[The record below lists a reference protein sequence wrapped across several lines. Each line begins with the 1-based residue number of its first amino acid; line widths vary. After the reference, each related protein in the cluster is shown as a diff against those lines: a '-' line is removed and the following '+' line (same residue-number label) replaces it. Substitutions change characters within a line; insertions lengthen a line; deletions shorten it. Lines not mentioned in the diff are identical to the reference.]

1 MKKILMSVVAVL
13 LAVTLIPLNASAFLG
28 KTNVVVDGKPL
39 SGKAVT
45 KNDVNFVP
53 FRELFDELGL
63 SIQYNSKTKQVTGTS
78 SSLKVTFTV
87 GSKTA
92 YVNGNKKALQAAPF
106 VQNGSVYVPLR
117 IVGEATGSKVVY
129 LKDVQVVLVNSSEF
143 KGLVYDSTYGSLN
156 ITTDGKLEVDN
167 LLVLDEFLKFSQEEN
182 IVFFKELSKDDGT
195 PKPSVSL
202 RPDTEVVP
210 AD

>member
-1 MKKILMSVVAVL
+1 MKKILISVVAMLV
-13 LAVTLIPLNASAFLG
+13 VVSLIPFSASAFLG

-45 KNDVNFVP
+45 KNNVNFVP

-63 SIQYNSKTKQVTGTS
+63 SIQYNSKSKQVTGTS

-92 YVNGNKKALQAAPF
+92 YVNGQKKALQAAPF
-106 VQNGSVYVPLR
+106 VQGGSVYVPLR

-156 ITTDGKLEVDN
+156 ITTDGKLELDN

-182 IVFFKELSKDDGT
+182 IVFIQELSKDDGT

-202 RPDTEVVP
+202 RPDTQVVP
-210 AD
+210 VD